1 MNVRQKFANRLD
13 KPSDSYLCE
22 VNEILDNTLFGNPL
36 NEWLI
41 ALAWFGGSIVVSRVM
56 HWISERMLKPLAAR
70 TASKLDDL
78 LIDTLQEPVSFA
90 IVIIGMWHGYDHLD
104 FGVSVQAW
112 MQKVFSILVTL
123 NVTWL
128 IVRFI
133 DALIREVLIPYSE
146 RSKGTMDQVMPIIRT
161 SIKVILWS
169 LGLVSALNNAG
180 YDVGAMLAGVG
191 IGGLALALAA
201 KDFAA
206 NIFGGITVF
215 VDKPFK
221 VGDRVIIAGFDGFV
235 KEVGLRSTRLQT
247 LAGRIV
253 TIPNMK
259 FTDSTVENITME
271 PSRRVKITVALTYG
285 TTADRIR
292 EAEAILAEIC
302 EEHPFTEES
311 YLIWFEEFAAYSL
324 NVSMIYYIQKEGSV
338 LGVQNEI
345 NLAILE
351 RFNAAGLDFAFPTQT
366 VYHQQMAPHLPE
378 GSNHGSN

>member
-1 MNVRQKFANRLD
+1 MNGF
-13 KPSDSYLCE
+13 
-22 VNEILDNTLFGNPL
+22 LDNTLFGNPL
-36 NEWLI
+36 GEWLI
-41 ALAWFGGSIVVSRVM
+41 ALAWFVGSIVLARTLY
-56 HWISERMLKPLAAR
+56 WISQRFLKPLAAK
-70 TASKLDDL
+70 TSSQLDDL
-78 LIDTLQEPVSFA
+78 LVDTLEEPLAFA
-90 IVIIGMWHGYDHLD
+90 IVVVGMWWGYDHLD
-104 FGVSVQAW
+104 FGVSVQGW
-112 MQKVFSILVTL
+112 MQKVFTILVTL

-133 DALIREVLIPYSE
+133 DALIREVLIPYAE
-146 RSKGTMDQVMPIIRT
+146 RSSGTMDQVMPIIRT
-161 SIKVILWS
+161 SIKVIIWS
-169 LGLVSALNNAG
+169 LGIVSALNNAG

-215 VDKPFK
+215 IDKPFK

-247 LAGRIV
+247 LAGRVV

-271 PSRRVKITVALTYG
+271 PSRRVKITVGLTYG
-285 TTADRIR
+285 TKAERIR
-292 EAEAILAEIC
+292 EAEGILAEIC
-302 EEHPFTEES
+302 ENHPFTEES

-324 NVSMIYYIQKEGSV
+324 NVSMIYYIQKEGAV
-338 LGVQNEI
+338 LAVQNDI

-351 RFNAAGLDFAFPTQT
+351 RFNEAGLDFAFPTQT

-378 GSNHGSN
+378 GSNQGSI